1 MKSYAPII
9 ALVTA
14 VFAQSAFAEGGADIR
29 DDAMRQATERVMSQY
44 KADHVKDAQV
54 ATPDVSQNSP
64 QKG

>member
-9 ALVTA
+9 ALVTV

-44 KADHVKDAQV
+44 KADHAKDV
-54 ATPDVSQNSP
+54 HIATPTVSPNSR